1 MRAFVVVMG
10 PEEELECEGGAA
22 AVLRQLG
29 AEVRTLDLWGDPLSL
44 LGDESECDEANV
56 RAIVIE
62 AGERPD
68 LAIAALK
75 SVKSVPMFAHVPAI
89 LSIPER
95 QVTRMDLSSGFDDFV
110 VLPYFPAE
118 LYARIRSLE
127 WKKSEFSNDER
138 VKVGGLVI
146 DRAAHE
152 VSLDGRVVMLTAKE
166 FSLLSFFAQHR
177 GKVFTREALLARVW
191 GVRYEGGA
199 RTVDIH
205 VRRLRAKFGDALPL
219 ETYRGAG
226 YKLRAPE
233 SAPESSAKITRIGNS
248 R

>member
-10 PEEELECEGGAA
+10 PEEELEREGGAA
-22 AVLRQLG
+22 VVLRQLG

-44 LGDESECDEANV
+44 LQDDNDSI

-75 SVKSVPMFAHVPAI
+75 SVKKVPLFAAAPTI

-95 QVTRMDLSSGFDDFV
+95 QVTRLDLSNGFDDFV
-110 VLPYFPAE
+110 VLPYCPAE
-118 LYARIRSLE
+118 LYTRIRALE
-127 WKKSEFSNDER
+127 WKQSEFSNDER
-138 VKVGGLVI
+138 VKVGSLVI

-152 VSLDGRVVMLTAKE
+152 ASLDGRTVSLTAKE
-166 FSLLSFFAQHR
+166 FALLSFFAQHR

-191 GVRYEGGA
+191 GVRYEGGE

-205 VRRLRAKFGDALPL
+205 VRSP
-219 ETYRGAG
+219 
-226 YKLRAPE
+226 P
-233 SAPESSAKITRIGNS
+233 SSQVR
-248 R
+248 